1 MALEKTLAVDK
12 IEVLDNSVV
21 QVRNAI
27 RILENGSVI
36 SSSFERVVIAPG
48 DDYSTQ
54 PGRVKAICQVVHTP
68 DAVAAYKAAQPQVE

>member
-12 IEVLDNSVV
+12 IEILDNSVV

-27 RILENGSVI
+27 RILENGNLI

-48 DDYSTQ
+48 DDYSQQ
-54 PGRVKAICQVVHTP
+54 PDRVKAICQVVHTP
-68 DAVAAYKAAQPQVE
+68 DVVAAYKAAQQVE